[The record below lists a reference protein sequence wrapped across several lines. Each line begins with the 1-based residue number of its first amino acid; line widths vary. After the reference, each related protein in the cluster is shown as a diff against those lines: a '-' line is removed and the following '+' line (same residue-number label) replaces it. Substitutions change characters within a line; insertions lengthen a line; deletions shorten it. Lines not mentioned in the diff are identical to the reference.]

1 MNQTSIDETAVH
13 GANATSNGDRPRGT
27 DSRRIRL
34 KFSAARWVSAGR
46 NLGIQIEEQ
55 VQKRPFVLLGAMAGV
70 GFAAGSLFGSRLGQ
84 LVLAAG
90 IGYCV
95 RNAAGP
101 DAGMGRV
108 RAGLERLAG
117 EADVD

>member
-1 MNQTSIDETAVH
+1 MNQTIIDEPGVH
-13 GANATSNGDRPRGT
+13 GSATNGDRPPGAESGRV
-27 DSRRIRL
+27 RP
-34 KFSAARWVSAGR
+34 KFSAARWISAGR
-46 NLGIQIEEQ
+46 NLGIQLEEQ
-55 VQKRPFVLLGAMAGV
+55 VQKRPLLLLGATVGV

-90 IGYCV
+90 VGYCL

-101 DAGMGRV
+101 DAAMGRV

-117 EADVD
+117 EVDLD